1 MSTTDITWEE
11 LIRLLDPQQPIPKQ
25 TKAKGAIEFW
35 REWDA
40 GRQRAVWGKRYIA
53 NDDYDLRAFNSAEIE
68 WLMQLSSAN
77 VGNTY
82 RRASLEQE
90 GTRLAQ
96 PASTTI
102 KTFDCGPTLDDWM
115 RTTVVV
121 NGRPQSHCFVQPEA
135 YLRMAQGVLLALE
148 RVHACHFIHC
158 DLHPGNITLPMSLLD
173 VNTDKARLIPRWDD
187 ITLIDF
193 GYSID
198 AHRPPK
204 TTLPICKEGE
214 EMRISPLLQNI
225 LQEVESQ
232 AKSQLKSGEHW
243 ENVMLDPAW
252 WLRRE
257 ASPLRAFH
265 RLDWRED
272 LYQFGRTLADIRD
285 GVGYYAER
293 LDGRTIKESTTLD
306 AINQMVNELPE
317 QLMQRGL
324 SPEKPA
330 QRPHLGMVE
339 SIERLLIGS
348 RTAGA
353 GCPNEFELHKAMF
366 AAAKAVSPA
375 QLPKQAVEE
384 AAKPPVQRARE
395 TVWRKDVLQATAP
408 AWAKLVPDLPLPAM
422 KPLRVA
428 APVGWQFVAASTPV
442 TWRQWQAACQHN
454 PDLYCPAALGKS
466 GDQSDAWLDTAVT
479 HVSHADC
486 LAYIHTINHLSGA
499 HAVDELALFRLPT
512 AAEWALMAA
521 GAADDA
527 TPAPGQDIQHTPVNA
542 WVPNALGLAGVH
554 HHLWQWQ
561 AAPEGAAWAQVRGGC
576 AAQTPGSGKPDR
588 DPVDQYPT
596 YYRSPFITLR
606 LVRHVPV
613 AGAA

>member
-1 MSTTDITWEE
+1 MTTTDITWEG
-11 LIRLLDPQQPIPKQ
+11 LIRLLDPKQPIPKQ
-25 TKAKGAIEFW
+25 TKAEGAIEFW

-40 GRQRAVWGKRYIA
+40 GRHRAVWGKRYIA
-53 NDDYDLRAFNSAEIE
+53 NDRYDLRAFNGAEFN
-68 WLMQLSSAN
+68 WLIRLSESK

-82 RRASLEQE
+82 RRASLAQE

-102 KTFDCGPTLDDWM
+102 KTFDCGPTLDDWLHTM
-115 RTTVVV
+115 VVT
-121 NGRPQSHCFVQPEA
+121 NGRTQSHCFVQPEA
-135 YLRMAQGVLLALE
+135 FLRMAQGVLLALD
-148 RVHACHFIHC
+148 RVHACHYIHC
-158 DLHPGNITLPMSLLD
+158 DLHPGNITLPMKLVD
-173 VNTDKARLIPRWDD
+173 FTADKARLIPCWDD

-198 AHRPPK
+198 AKRPPD
-204 TTLPICKEGE
+204 TTLPICHEGE
-214 EMRISPLLQNI
+214 ETRISPLLQGI
-225 LQEVESQ
+225 LKEVELQ
-232 AKSQLKSGEHW
+232 AKAQLKSGEYW

-252 WLRRE
+252 WTRQE
-257 ASPLRAFH
+257 PSPLGAFH

-285 GVGYYAER
+285 GAGYYAKR
-293 LDGRTIKESTTLD
+293 LDGRTVSESSPVE

-317 QLMQRGL
+317 QLMQWGL

-339 SIERLLIGS
+339 SIQRLLIES

-353 GCPNEFELHKAMF
+353 GCPNEFELHKAVF
-366 AAAKAVSPA
+366 GSAKAVSPA
-375 QLPKQAVEE
+375 PQPKTTVEE

-395 TVWRKDVLQATAP
+395 TVWRKDVLQAAAP
-408 AWAKLVPDLPLPAM
+408 AWAQFVPGLPLPAM

-428 APVGWQFVAASTPV
+428 APVGWQFVVASTPV

-454 PDLYCPAALGKS
+454 PDLYRPGTLAKS
-466 GDQSDAWLDTAVT
+466 ADLTEPWLDTAVT

-499 HAVDELALFRLPT
+499 QAVDELALFRLPT
-512 AAEWALMAA
+512 AAEWALLAA
-521 GAADDA
+521 GAADES
-527 TPAPGQDIQHTPVNA
+527 TPTPSQDIQHTPVSAWAANA
-542 WVPNALGLAGVH
+542 QGLAGVF

-561 AAPEGAAWAQVRGGC
+561 AEPDGTTWAQVRGGC
-576 AAQTPGSGKPDR
+576 AAQTPASGKPDR

-596 YYRSPFITLR
+596 HYRSPFITLR
-606 LVRHVPV
+606 LVRHVPS